1 MEIIEKMKKEQTDWD
16 EGSINSR
23 SLQVEVPGDH
33 IDRLPMTAELGRIS
47 LIFLEKGKK
56 STNCRIQVKKFLT
69 PEPDLN
75 AAMNS
80 ERE

>member
-47 LIFLEKGKK
+47 LIFLEKEK
-56 STNCRIQVKKFLT
+56 SQQIAEFKLK
-69 PEPDLN
+69 
-75 AAMNS
+75 NS
-80 ERE
+80 

>member
-47 LIFLEKGKK
+47 LFFWKKEKSQQIAEFKLK
-56 STNCRIQVKKFLT
+56 
-69 PEPDLN
+69 
-75 AAMNS
+75 NS
-80 ERE
+80 